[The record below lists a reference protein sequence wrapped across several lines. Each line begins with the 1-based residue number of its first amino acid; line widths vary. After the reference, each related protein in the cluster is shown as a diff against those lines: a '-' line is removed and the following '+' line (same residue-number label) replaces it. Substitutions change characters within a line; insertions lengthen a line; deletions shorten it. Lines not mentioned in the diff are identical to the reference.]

1 MEIRDVIVPH
11 SMFLGGLPRASFNVL
26 CSSCHVIGLL
36 WLFLGIRLSCQLSA
50 GRVFMGTNMQ
60 LIVDTANVPCTSAC
74 KRKPEE

>member
-11 SMFLGGLPRASFNVL
+11 SMFLGGLPRASFNAS
-26 CSSCHVIGLL
+26 CSSRHVIGLL
-36 WLFLGIRLSCQLSA
+36 WLFPGIRSSCQISA